1 MHTSDTTTKEQEMN
15 MSSRPAIRVL
25 TTRGVEML
33 GGLSDPEASTVGR
46 HWNAVRSYLEYG
58 YETDLED
65 FHGVIVAGRVL
76 ETDPDVI
83 DWHALRGDVRF
94 ESIYDEVV

>member
-1 MHTSDTTTKEQEMN
+1 
-15 MSSRPAIRVL
+15 MSIRADVRAL

-33 GGLSDPEASTVGR
+33 PGLSDIDASTVGR
-46 HWNAVRSYLEYG
+46 HWNAVRRYLEYG
-58 YETDLED
+58 YETDLSN
-65 FHGVIVAGRVL
+65 FHGVSVAGRFL

-94 ESIYDEVV
+94 ESIYDEVI

>member
-1 MHTSDTTTKEQEMN
+1 MTT
-15 MSSRPAIRVL
+15 SRPDMRVL

-33 GGLSDPEASTVGR
+33 AGLSDSDASTVGR
-46 HWNAVRSYLEYG
+46 HWNAVRRYLEYG
-58 YETDLED
+58 YQTDLSN
-65 FHGVIVAGRVL
+65 FQGVSVASRFL

-94 ESIYDEVV
+94 ESIYDEII